1 MNESQWHNSEYDRL
15 LQEAAFATGDKRLEL
30 LSAAE
35 DVLLSDGLIIPISHP
50 VTLNI
55 IDRQRVKGWY
65 LNALD
70 IHPLKHLYLETVPV
84 SIPNLVLAK

>member
-1 MNESQWHNSEYDRL
+1 MNESQWHNREYDKL
-15 LQEAAFATGDKRLEL
+15 LQEAAFATGEKRLEL

-35 DVLLSDGLIIPISHP
+35 DVLLSDGVIIPISHP

-55 IDRQRVKGWY
+55 INLNQVKGWH

-70 IHPLKHLYLETVPV
+70 IHPFKYLHLEKVVPL
-84 SIPNLVLAK
+84 IPNLVLGK